1 MAGFHV
7 LLIVYVGV
15 NPTHVGGVLRS
26 TNDGAGSIPAVY
38 TNQNIMGRFCMK
50 IFWGIVLGILLAV
63 CAFAITVAICALVH
77 KIGFFDQII
86 NWAEYFNGLV
96 KPATTVGA

>member
-1 MAGFHV
+1 
-7 LLIVYVGV
+7 
-15 NPTHVGGVLRS
+15 
-26 TNDGAGSIPAVY
+26 
-38 TNQNIMGRFCMK
+38 MK

-86 NWAEYFNGLV
+86 DWAEYFNSLV

>member
-1 MAGFHV
+1 
-7 LLIVYVGV
+7 
-15 NPTHVGGVLRS
+15 
-26 TNDGAGSIPAVY
+26 
-38 TNQNIMGRFCMK
+38 MK

>member
-15 NPTHVGGVLRS
+15 NPTHVGVVYVALLMERVRIPPS
-26 TNDGAGSIPAVY
+26 TPIRILWGG
-38 TNQNIMGRFCMK
+38 FCMK

-86 NWAEYFNGLV
+86 DWAEYFNGLV